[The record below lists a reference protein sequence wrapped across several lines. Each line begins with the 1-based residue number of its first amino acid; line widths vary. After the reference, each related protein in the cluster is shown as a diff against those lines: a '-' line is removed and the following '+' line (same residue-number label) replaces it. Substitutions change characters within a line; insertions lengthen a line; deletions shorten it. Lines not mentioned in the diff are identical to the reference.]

1 MTPAVNL
8 DWNAERHLQV
18 PGNLE
23 NDPLRTEA
31 ETEPREPRDLSLH
44 RVAQDQI
51 YYSKNNVNY

>member
-1 MTPAVNL
+1 MTPAVNF

-31 ETEPREPRDLSLH
+31 ETEPTEPRD

>member
-31 ETEPREPRDLSLH
+31 ETEPRD